1 MDPRL
6 AGLSI
11 VMTICWVS
19 VVLTII
25 WLMYSGA

>member
-11 VMTICWVS
+11 VMTICWVAA
-19 VVLTII
+19 VLLVI
-25 WLMYSGA
+25 WLMYPY

>member
-19 VVLTII
+19 VVLAVM
-25 WLMYSGA
+25 WLMYSQ

>member
-19 VVLTII
+19 VVLTVM
-25 WLMYSGA
+25 WLMYSQ